1 MEISINL
8 WAVLAAALASMVIG
22 GLWYSPLLFGKSWI
36 KMMGWSSSTLKSM
49 QKSAGPSYAVGFLNS
64 LVMAY
69 VLAHFVDLS
78 RATDSQGALVL
89 AFWVWLGFVATVQL
103 GSVLWEGRSIKLW
116 GLNAAYFL
124 VSLSVMSLVLTL
136 WV

>member
-78 RATDSQGALVL
+78 GATDAQGALVL

-124 VSLSVMSLVLTL
+124 VNLSVMSLVLTL